1 LVQIAPTPHAF
12 RAAIDAY
19 AFDAAQPPAVPD
31 RPLLLVGEAHGVGSR
46 MPAVLERVAA
56 RLGATAFAFEW
67 SHDEIGPVLDD
78 FLACGRVDVEGLWSL
93 PPTAE
98 AFNGD
103 GRLTA
108 GHVALLERLWRE
120 GRLAQLIAC
129 DRLDPDPPAPWHDRD
144 RDLAGRIVERWDPS
158 LRLVVVLG
166 AAHAVRAPGTVAAL
180 LDVDGA
186 MFDYGPAVPMPAAAT
201 VFTVPPGPPPV
212 VPGR

>member
-1 LVQIAPTPHAF
+1 LVQIAPTPQAF

-19 AFDAAQPPAVPD
+19 AFEDTQPPAVSGC
-31 RPLLLVGEAHGVGSR
+31 PLLLVGEAHGAGSR

-56 RLGATAFAFEW
+56 GLGATAFAFEW
-67 SHDEIGPVLDD
+67 SHDELGPLLDHVV
-78 FLACGRVDVEGLWSL
+78 ARGRFDVEALWSL
-93 PPTAE
+93 PPAAE

-108 GHVALLERLWRE
+108 GHVALLERLWRD
-120 GRLAQLIAC
+120 GRLSQLIAC

-144 RDLAGRIVERWDPS
+144 REMAGRIVELWDPS
-158 LRLVVVLG
+158 LRLVAVLG

-186 MFDYGPAVPMPAAAT
+186 MFDYGAGVSMPAATTTFA
-201 VFTVPPGPPPV
+201 VPPGPPPV